1 MKVIFVHHS
10 CFVVEMEDVVLI
22 FDYFEGNRVT
32 GYTFTGVLPV
42 FDKDKSIYFF
52 ASHKHQ
58 DHFDMNILKLAED
71 YEDIHFIL
79 SKDTKMSPNFMKKH
93 GIPER
98 AKKCIEYVI
107 PDKKYEIGKV
117 KVKTLRSTDAG
128 VAFLVKTCGKTI
140 YHAGD
145 LHNWK
150 MEHVGELINGKMERD
165 YRQQIRKLEGEYIN
179 VAFVVLDPRL
189 GEYTDLGL
197 AYFMKNV
204 EADYVFPMHMWQDY
218 SAIEKYKQKCDNHL
232 YTDRIMDIEKENQV
246 FDMDNLK

>member
-1 MKVIFVHHS
+1 M
-10 CFVVEMEDVVLI
+10 
-22 FDYFEGNRVT
+22 
-32 GYTFTGVLPV
+32 
-42 FDKDKSIYFF
+42 
-52 ASHKHQ
+52 
-58 DHFDMNILKLAED
+58 
-71 YEDIHFIL
+71 
-79 SKDTKMSPNFMKKH
+79 
-93 GIPER
+93 
-98 AKKCIEYVI
+98 
-107 PDKKYEIGKV
+107 

-165 YRQQIRKLEGEYIN
+165 YRHQIRKLEGEHIN

-189 GEYTDLGL
+189 GAYTDLGL

>member
-1 MKVIFVHHS
+1 MK
-10 CFVVEMEDVVLI
+10 
-22 FDYFEGNRVT
+22 T
-32 GYTFTGVLPV
+32 
-42 FDKDKSIYFF
+42 
-52 ASHKHQ
+52 
-58 DHFDMNILKLAED
+58 
-71 YEDIHFIL
+71 FIL
-79 SKDTKMSPNFMKKH
+79 FCQKIQNESEFYEKH

-117 KVKTLRSTDAG
+117 TVKTLRSTDAG

-165 YRQQIRKLEGEYIN
+165 YRHQIRKLEGEHIN

-197 AYFMKNV
+197 AYFMK
-204 EADYVFPMHMWQDY
+204 MWKLIMY
-218 SAIEKYKQKCDNHL
+218 SRCICG
-232 YTDRIMDIEKENQV
+232 RIILP
-246 FDMDNLK
+246 LKIQAKM

>member
-1 MKVIFVHHS
+1 
-10 CFVVEMEDVVLI
+10 
-22 FDYFEGNRVT
+22 
-32 GYTFTGVLPV
+32 
-42 FDKDKSIYFF
+42 
-52 ASHKHQ
+52 
-58 DHFDMNILKLAED
+58 MNILKLEED

-98 AKKCIEYVI
+98 AKKCIDYVI

-165 YRQQIRKLEGEYIN
+165 YRHQIRKLEGEHIN

-189 GEYTDLGL
+189 GVYTDLGL

>member
-150 MEHVGELINGKMERD
+150 MEHVGELIN
-165 YRQQIRKLEGEYIN
+165 
-179 VAFVVLDPRL
+179 VLDPRL
-189 GEYTDLGL
+189 GVYTDLGL